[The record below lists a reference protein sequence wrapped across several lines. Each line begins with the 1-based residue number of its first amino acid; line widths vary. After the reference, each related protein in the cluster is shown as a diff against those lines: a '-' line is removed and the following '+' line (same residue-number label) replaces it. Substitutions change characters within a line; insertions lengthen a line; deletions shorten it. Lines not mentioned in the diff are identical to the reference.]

1 LFDFRFWLAL
11 FNAWN
16 CRRAEIGIQN
26 KNDRIINYWANKK
39 SVIGIE
45 KSQIVNGNKRP
56 DCMKICIAK
65 GEWQNLSMKADWKTL
80 QNLAL
85 REIETTLEALPKPLQ
100 EQAKKLP
107 VTLEKSP
114 NADLQLDGIEANTL
128 GLFTGAEFVDE
139 GATVLPAQIILF
151 LENIWDFAEGDEEVF
166 CEEVRTTFL
175 HELGHFFGLS
185 EDDLVERWLD

>member
-1 LFDFRFWLAL
+1 
-11 FNAWN
+11 
-16 CRRAEIGIQN
+16 
-26 KNDRIINYWANKK
+26 
-39 SVIGIE
+39 
-45 KSQIVNGNKRP
+45 
-56 DCMKICIAK
+56 MKVCIAK

-85 REIETTLEALPKPLQ
+85 REIETTLAALPKPLQ

-139 GATVLPAQIILF
+139 GATVLQAQIILF
-151 LENIWDFAEGDEEVF
+151 LENSK
-166 CEEVRTTFL
+166 T
-175 HELGHFFGLS
+175 
-185 EDDLVERWLD
+185 